1 MPLVI
6 DASVALAWC
15 FEDEATPETEA
26 VLDLVGKETAVVP
39 PIWELE
45 MANVLLGAEKRGRLS
60 EFQTAR
66 FVSLLGQLP
75 IMIDSA
81 PSDIKSV
88 IAAGRRHG
96 LTSYDATYIL
106 LAEREGL
113 ELATLDAA
121 LIAAAETAGI
131 PLTIQRGQGEQ
142 QGADHP

>member
-75 IMIDSA
+75 IMVDSA
-81 PSDIKSV
+81 PSDIKAV
-88 IAAGRRHG
+88 IATGRRHG
-96 LTSYDATYIL
+96 LTSYDATYLL

-121 LIAAAETAGI
+121 LVAAAETAGV
-131 PLTIQRGQGEQ
+131 PLTIQRLQEGHQEGV
-142 QGADHP
+142 